1 MQVNHKFW
9 GSFFMPKYKHK
20 EMITMFSDEI
30 LEEIYKQK
38 EIQKIPISYVTTVVY
53 IVEQIL
59 EHKERKD
66 VDKF

>member
-1 MQVNHKFW
+1 MRLSC
-9 GSFFMPKYKHK
+9 SFFMPKCKHK

-30 LEEIYKQK
+30 LEEIYSQK

-59 EHKERKD
+59 ERKEKKD

>member
-1 MQVNHKFW
+1 MNPMRW
-9 GSFFMPKYKHK
+9 GSFFMPKYRHK
-20 EMITMFSDEI
+20 EMKDMFSDEI

>member
-1 MQVNHKFW
+1 
-9 GSFFMPKYKHK
+9 
-20 EMITMFSDEI
+20 MFSDEI
-30 LEEIYKQK
+30 LEEIYSQK